1 MSFPNWKP
9 LLQISAENWAVAV
22 VVTLTSY
29 LLLYGILRF
38 LSARLGAS
46 AHKGS
51 MVSDMIT
58 EVLLYTNRFIIFAIA
73 VLIGLSTI
81 ELPPLLQS
89 WLARGWVVVI
99 GIQIALGFNRAINV
113 WLRQYHA
120 RADIALRDRA
130 STGMLV
136 FLMRFVVWLT
146 VVLAVLANLGVNIT
160 ALVASLGIGGIAVAL
175 GLQTVLSDLF
185 ASLAIALDK
194 PFSVGDFIIFGDTQG
209 TVTHIGVKTTRIQS
223 LSGEQVIISNTELLK
238 QTVHNYQQMQQR
250 RVVFGFS
257 VTYDTPVEQLAELSQ
272 VVREIITA
280 IDQTRFDRAHFK
292 SFGESTLD
300 YEVVYYVL
308 SADYTL
314 YMDIQQRINLELMQA
329 CAARHVEFGYPF
341 RTVHLTADSAPA
353 KQAFA
358 AASSLMPFPLPSAT
372 PQQAS

>member
-1 MSFPNWKP
+1 MLFPSWKP
-9 LLQISAENWAVAV
+9 PLQISAENWAVAAA
-22 VVTLTSY
+22 VTLTSY

-51 MVSDMIT
+51 LVSDMIT
-58 EVLLYTNRFIIFAIA
+58 EVLLYTNRFIIFVIA

-81 ELPPLLQS
+81 ELPPPLQT
-89 WLARGWVVVI
+89 WLGRGWVVVI

-113 WLRQYHA
+113 WLRQYYA

-175 GLQTVLSDLF
+175 GLQTILSDLF

-194 PFSVGDFIIFGDTQG
+194 PFRVGDFIIFGNTQG
-209 TVTHIGVKTTRIQS
+209 TVARIGVKTTRIQS

-238 QTVHNYQQMQQR
+238 QIVHNYQQMQHR
-250 RVVFGFS
+250 RIVFGFR
-257 VTYDTPVEQLAELSQ
+257 VAADTPLAQLGELPQLVSD
-272 VVREIITA
+272 IIGK
-280 IDQTRFDRAHFK
+280 IERSRFERAHLK
-292 SFGESTLD
+292 TFGSVLD

-329 CAARHVEFGYPF
+329 CATRQIAFG
-341 RTVHLTADSAPA
+341 
-353 KQAFA
+353 
-358 AASSLMPFPLPSAT
+358 
-372 PQQAS
+372 

>member
-1 MSFPNWKP
+1 MSFPSWKP
-9 LLQISAENWAVAV
+9 LLQISAENWAVAAA
-22 VVTLTSY
+22 VTLTSY

-51 MVSDMIT
+51 LVSDMIT
-58 EVLLYTNRFIIFAIA
+58 EVLLYTNRFIIFVIA

-81 ELPPLLQS
+81 ELPPPLQT
-89 WLARGWVVVI
+89 WFGRGWVVVI

-113 WLRQYHA
+113 WLRQYYA

-175 GLQTVLSDLF
+175 GLQTILSDLF

-194 PFSVGDFIIFGDTQG
+194 PFRVGDFIIFGNTQG
-209 TVTHIGVKTTRIQS
+209 TVARIGVKTTRIQS

-238 QTVHNYQQMQQR
+238 QIVHNYQQMQHR
-250 RVVFGFS
+250 RIVFGFR
-257 VTYDTPVEQLAELSQ
+257 VAADTPLAQLGELPQLVSD
-272 VVREIITA
+272 IIGK
-280 IDQTRFDRAHFK
+280 IERSRFERAHLK
-292 SFGESTLD
+292 TFGSVLD

-329 CAARHVEFGYPF
+329 CATRQIAFG
-341 RTVHLTADSAPA
+341 
-353 KQAFA
+353 
-358 AASSLMPFPLPSAT
+358 
-372 PQQAS
+372 

>member
-1 MSFPNWKP
+1 MSFPSWKP
-9 LLQISAENWAVAV
+9 LLQISAENWAIAAA
-22 VVTLTSY
+22 VTLASY

-38 LSARLGAS
+38 LSARLGTS
-46 AHKGS
+46 ARQGS
-51 MVSDMIT
+51 LVTDMVT
-58 EVLLYTNRFIIFAIA
+58 EVLLYTNRSIIFVIS

-81 ELPPLLQS
+81 ELPPPLQI
-89 WLARGWVVVI
+89 WLGRSWVVVI

-136 FLMRFVVWLT
+136 FLMRFAVWLT
-146 VVLAVLANLGVNIT
+146 VALAVLANLGVNIT

-175 GLQTVLSDLF
+175 GLQTILSDLF

-194 PFSVGDFIIFGDTQG
+194 PFRVGDFIIFGTTQG

-238 QTVHNYQQMQQR
+238 QIVHNYQQMQHR
-250 RVVFGFS
+250 RIVFSFRIAA
-257 VTYDTPVEQLAELSQ
+257 DTPLAQLGELPL
-272 VVREIITA
+272 VVGDIIGK
-280 IDQTRFDRAHFK
+280 IERSRFERAHLK
-292 SFGESTLD
+292 TFGGALD

-329 CAARHVEFGYPF
+329 CATRQIAFG
-341 RTVHLTADSAPA
+341 
-353 KQAFA
+353 
-358 AASSLMPFPLPSAT
+358 
-372 PQQAS
+372 

>member
-1 MSFPNWKP
+1 MSFPSWKP
-9 LLQISAENWAVAV
+9 LLQISAENWAVAAA
-22 VVTLTSY
+22 VTLTSY

-51 MVSDMIT
+51 LVSDMIT
-58 EVLLYTNRFIIFAIA
+58 EVLLYTNRFIIFVIA

-81 ELPPLLQS
+81 ELPPPLQT
-89 WLARGWVVVI
+89 WLGRGWVVVI

-113 WLRQYHA
+113 WLRQYYA

-175 GLQTVLSDLF
+175 GLQTILSDLF

-194 PFSVGDFIIFGDTQG
+194 PFRVGDFIIFGNTQG
-209 TVTHIGVKTTRIQS
+209 TVARIGVKTTRIQS

-238 QTVHNYQQMQQR
+238 QIVHNYQQMQHR
-250 RVVFGFS
+250 RIVFGFR
-257 VTYDTPVEQLAELSQ
+257 VAADTPLAQLGELPQLVSD
-272 VVREIITA
+272 IIGK
-280 IDQTRFDRAHFK
+280 IERSRFERAHLK
-292 SFGESTLD
+292 TFGSVLD

-329 CAARHVEFGYPF
+329 CATRQIAFG
-341 RTVHLTADSAPA
+341 
-353 KQAFA
+353 
-358 AASSLMPFPLPSAT
+358 
-372 PQQAS
+372 

>member
-1 MSFPNWKP
+1 MSFPSWKP
-9 LLQISAENWAVAV
+9 PLQISAENWAVAAA
-22 VVTLTSY
+22 VTLTSY

-51 MVSDMIT
+51 LVSDMIT
-58 EVLLYTNRFIIFAIA
+58 EVLLYTNRFIIFVIA

-81 ELPPLLQS
+81 ELPPPLQI
-89 WLARGWVVVI
+89 WLGRGWVVVI

-113 WLRQYHA
+113 WLRQYYS

-175 GLQTVLSDLF
+175 GLQTILSDLF

-194 PFSVGDFIIFGDTQG
+194 PFRVGDFIIFGNTQG
-209 TVTHIGVKTTRIQS
+209 TVARIGVKTTRIQS

-238 QTVHNYQQMQQR
+238 QIVHNYQQMQHR
-250 RVVFGFS
+250 RIVFGFR
-257 VTYDTPVEQLAELSQ
+257 VAADTPLAQLGELPQLVSD
-272 VVREIITA
+272 IIGK
-280 IDQTRFDRAHFK
+280 IERSRFERAHLK
-292 SFGESTLD
+292 TFGSVLD

-329 CAARHVEFGYPF
+329 CATRQIAFG
-341 RTVHLTADSAPA
+341 
-353 KQAFA
+353 
-358 AASSLMPFPLPSAT
+358 
-372 PQQAS
+372 